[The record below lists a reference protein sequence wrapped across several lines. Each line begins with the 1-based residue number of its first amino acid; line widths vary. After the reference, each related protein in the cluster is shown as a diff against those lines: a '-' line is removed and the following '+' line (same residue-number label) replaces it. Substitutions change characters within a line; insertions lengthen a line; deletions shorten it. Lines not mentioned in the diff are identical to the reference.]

1 MNEKTGYATLTSVN
15 DGILE
20 IAITGRITEL
30 DIPVLQREF
39 SSHRKAGFSRLLI
52 DVRALVES
60 RDPGIFYFIRRPENA
75 TGKTAIVG
83 FSENEQLKNLCE
95 SLTRFTA
102 MQLSCFENMDAA
114 RNWLKG
120 TGTSHKLFDSNMLNN
135 QNPGDYSSSE

>member
-1 MNEKTGYATLTSVN
+1 MNE
-15 DGILE
+15 GILE

-30 DIPVLQREF
+30 DIPALQREF

-60 RDPGIFYFIRRPENA
+60 LDPGIFYFVRRPENA

-83 FSENEQLKNLCE
+83 FSANEQLKNLCE

-102 MQLSCFENMDAA
+102 MQLGCFENMDAA

-120 TGTSHKLFDSNMLNN
+120 TGTNQKLFDGNMLNH